1 MQKYKNTQK
10 KLRIITFLCSFVIM
24 ISFLLGTLVSCGEE
38 FSYLESDLSEY
49 VSISAADYK
58 NFTVTLPDLS
68 VKDADI
74 ERKIM
79 GILTAN
85 RASEAEGGGVT
96 MFRVPITVAD
106 EVYIYYRGYTV
117 DENGVETDVENAS
130 NFLGKE
136 HKLTVG
142 SLSFIEG
149 FEEGLIGAVPWDHH
163 FDPEHERLSS
173 GTVEAGD
180 VIYVTYAAFLPDGS
194 AVRKTNE
201 RIDLS
206 VSDID
211 SRYGEGFLEFFEG
224 GEVQIGKK
232 IATKTFAYGDG
243 SVVYSDMTVNYA
255 LRCKNEPLT
264 VDAYFP
270 YDYTDSSLRGV
281 SVKYDVYFNGAVL
294 YDTPEYNEAFI
305 TDVLKLDGEK
315 LSQYEGDGIVEK
327 HKSYLI
333 KEIEAEKRTL
343 REFIIEE
350 KMWEHFARCAT
361 VIKLPEDMVEE
372 IYAESYTQLSSEY
385 RMYGFLSYENLAEY
399 AYQRYGYKN
408 LAEDLMAEAKKIISE
423 KIIFYYIIRNENL
436 IPAGEEFDALYG
448 KLVSEHLNYYL
459 EEIYDDELAGLK
471 TEAEREARII
481 EIKEEMMDYYGEEYF
496 RELVYYEFAYD
507 TVISFGKIE

>member
-10 KLRIITFLCSFVIM
+10 KLRIITFFCSFVIM
-24 ISFLLGTLVSCGEE
+24 ISFLLGTLVSCGEG

-49 VSISAADYK
+49 VSISSADYK

-79 GILTAN
+79 GLLTAN
-85 RASEAEGGGVT
+85 RASEAEGGGAT

-136 HKLTVG
+136 RKLTVG

-206 VSDID
+206 VS
-211 SRYGEGFLEFFEG
+211 FLR
-224 GEVQIGKK
+224 
-232 IATKTFAYGDG
+232 A
-243 SVVYSDMTVNYA
+243 
-255 LRCKNEPLT
+255 
-264 VDAYFP
+264 
-270 YDYTDSSLRGV
+270 
-281 SVKYDVYFNGAVL
+281 
-294 YDTPEYNEAFI
+294 
-305 TDVLKLDGEK
+305 
-315 LSQYEGDGIVEK
+315 
-327 HKSYLI
+327 
-333 KEIEAEKRTL
+333 
-343 REFIIEE
+343 
-350 KMWEHFARCAT
+350 ARC
-361 VIKLPEDMVEE
+361 
-372 IYAESYTQLSSEY
+372 
-385 RMYGFLSYENLAEY
+385 R
-399 AYQRYGYKN
+399 
-408 LAEDLMAEAKKIISE
+408 
-423 KIIFYYIIRNENL
+423 
-436 IPAGEEFDALYG
+436 
-448 KLVSEHLNYYL
+448 
-459 EEIYDDELAGLK
+459 
-471 TEAEREARII
+471 
-481 EIKEEMMDYYGEEYF
+481 
-496 RELVYYEFAYD
+496 
-507 TVISFGKIE
+507 